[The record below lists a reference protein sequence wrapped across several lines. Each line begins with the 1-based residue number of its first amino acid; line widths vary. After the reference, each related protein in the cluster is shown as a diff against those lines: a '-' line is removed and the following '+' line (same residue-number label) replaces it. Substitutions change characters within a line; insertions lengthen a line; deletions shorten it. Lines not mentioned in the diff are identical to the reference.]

1 MVKNI
6 RVVVADAYGERNET
20 LVKSIPLHEA
30 IDLVNS
36 MDKENITISFIP
48 GYPSPMI
55 EYLPPEGKYVR
66 YLFTNITEDSVT
78 VDMNKP
84 LVVFCFNWT

>member
-1 MVKNI
+1 
-6 RVVVADAYGERNET
+6 
-20 LVKSIPLHEA
+20 
-30 IDLVNS
+30 
-36 MDKENITISFIP
+36 
-48 GYPSPMI
+48 MI

-84 LVVFCFNWT
+84 LVGKDLQFTITLDSIIKKAE